1 MIFSISAPG
10 AYHPV
15 VCKPP
20 AAAPDGIL
28 SGEVVSSPAF
38 AGLTEAHALP
48 PVKTAILSLL
58 VVKKIKHPETM
69 RAGHNG
75 CARLELACL

>member
-10 AYHPV
+10 IIPLFASLL
-15 VCKPP
+15 PP
-20 AAAPDGIL
+20 APDGIL

-58 VVKKIKHPETM
+58 VVKK
-69 RAGHNG
+69 
-75 CARLELACL
+75 